1 MPPWVSENS
10 DLSTFHFFWYV
21 CCSQLLEVWME
32 KEEEV
37 GVQRRAS
44 AARFLCDRIPGLMGK
59 VVNNAITSSI

>member
-1 MPPWVSENS
+1 
-10 DLSTFHFFWYV
+10 
-21 CCSQLLEVWME
+21 ME

-59 VVNNAITSSI
+59 VVNNAIMSRI